1 MTEEE
6 LNELLEEFKDRMHL
20 GNGEDSNLENIL
32 SNSFEDLIEKC
43 GDYSVNHK
51 RFRELIIERSR
62 YVYNDAVEYFD
73 TNFQS
78 QINSLGFAKAVEV
91 KTDES
96 VQIQSS
102 KS

>member
-1 MTEEE
+1 MTEVEIK
-6 LNELLEEFKDRMHL
+6 NLLQEFKERMHL

-32 SNSFEDLIEKC
+32 SNSYEDLIEKC
-43 GDYSVNHK
+43 GDYSIEHK
-51 RFRELIIERSR
+51 RFRELVIERSR
-62 YVYNDAVEYFD
+62 YVYNDAAEYFD

-91 KTDES
+91 VADES